1 MITKEI
7 VTMITYERLK
17 KVQQEEG
24 LAIATSF
31 SGNGEMQIFV
41 SASASNDEVMEL
53 LIRLST
59 EIYIYRKLENKTV
72 NN

>member
-1 MITKEI
+1 
-7 VTMITYERLK
+7 MITYERLK

-24 LAIATSF
+24 LAIAASF

-41 SASASNDEVMEL
+41 SSSASNDDVMES

-59 EIYIYRKLENKTV
+59 EIYKYRKLKDKE
-72 NN
+72 